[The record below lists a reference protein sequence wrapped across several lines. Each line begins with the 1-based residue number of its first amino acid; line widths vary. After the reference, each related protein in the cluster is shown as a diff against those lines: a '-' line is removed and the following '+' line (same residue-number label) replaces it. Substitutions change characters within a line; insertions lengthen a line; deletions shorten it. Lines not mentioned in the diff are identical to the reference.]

1 MKISL
6 FASVSWFMICF
17 YDYKVHLLLFIVAL
31 LIDNVKSY
39 KNSLI
44 FAPINR
50 EVCLMA
56 DFF

>member
-1 MKISL
+1 
-6 FASVSWFMICF
+6 MICF

-39 KNSLI
+39 NNSLI

-56 DFF
+56 DFFSK